1 MRIDPERRGF
11 PRETIFWRKLMSQSL
26 SVPASQERGGAS
38 PSAMSDRW
46 FSLLLVVPA
55 MLVILVFALLPLAY
69 ALDVSFRFADLTR
82 GRIGDF
88 VGLDNYRT
96 VLHDGAFWSSV
107 WVTLKFTLSAVTL
120 EMVLG
125 IAIAFLIHGAT
136 VGKGIIRSLMI
147 LPLATSA
154 AVTGLFWRYLYD
166 TQFGL
171 INYFLGLIGLPEP
184 NWLGDYTIALWS
196 VILFDVWQWTPFV
209 ALIALAG
216 LQALPKEPFEAA
228 ELDGAS
234 TFRVLRTLTFP
245 MLKPV
250 LFLVLV
256 LRTIDSVRLYDA
268 VAVLTRGGP
277 GTVTETMTFYLY
289 RTGLKLFRMDYAST
303 MAIFFLYAMLV
314 ASLFALRPLLTQF
327 SSRASEG

>member
-1 MRIDPERRGF
+1 
-11 PRETIFWRKLMSQSL
+11 MSQS
-26 SVPASQERGGAS
+26 A
-38 PSAMSDRW
+38 AMSLSQRPRATAPAAISDKW
-46 FSLLLVVPA
+46 FAILLIAPA
-55 MLVILVFALLPLAY
+55 MAVILIFALLPLVY
-69 ALDVSFRFADLTR
+69 ALNVSFRFADLTR
-82 GRIGDF
+82 GGIGAF
-88 VGLDNYRT
+88 VGLDNYRS
-96 VLHDGAFWSSV
+96 VLNDSSFWASV
-107 WVTLKFTLSAVTL
+107 GVTIKFTLSAVIL

-171 INYFLGLIGLPEP
+171 INYFLGLLHLPEP

-196 VILFDVWQWTPFV
+196 VVIFDVWQWTPFV

-216 LQALPKEPFEAA
+216 LQSLPKEPFEAA

-277 GTVTETMTFYLY
+277 GTVTESMTFYLY

-303 MAIFFLYAMLV
+303 MAVFFLYAMLV

-327 SSRASEG
+327 SARASEG

>member
-1 MRIDPERRGF
+1 
-11 PRETIFWRKLMSQSL
+11 MSQSL
-26 SVPASQERGGAS
+26 SVSASQEKGVAS
-38 PSAMSDRW
+38 PTAMSDRW
-46 FSLLLVVPA
+46 FSILLVVPA

-88 VGLDNYRT
+88 VGLDNYRS
-96 VLHDGAFWSSV
+96 VLHDRAFWSSV

-136 VGKGIIRSLMI
+136 VGKGVIRSLMI

-166 TQFGL
+166 PQFGL
-171 INYFLGLIGLPEP
+171 INYFLGLLGLPEP

>member
-1 MRIDPERRGF
+1 
-11 PRETIFWRKLMSQSL
+11 MSQSL
-26 SVPASQERGGAS
+26 SMPASQQRRIAA

-46 FSLLLVVPA
+46 FSILLIAPA
-55 MLVILVFALLPLAY
+55 MAVILVFALLPLAY
-69 ALDVSFRFADLTR
+69 ALNVSFHFVDLTR
-82 GRIGDF
+82 GGAGNF

-96 VLHDGAFWSSV
+96 VLHDSAFWASV
-107 WVTLKFTLSAVTL
+107 WVTVKFTLAAVIL

-136 VGKGIIRSLMI
+136 RGKGIIRSLMV

-171 INYFLGLIGLPEP
+171 INHFLGLLHLPQP

-196 VILFDVWQWTPFV
+196 VVLFDVWQWTPFV
-209 ALIALAG
+209 ALITLAG

-234 TFRVLRTLTFP
+234 LLRVLRTLTFP

-277 GTVTETMTFYLY
+277 GTVTESMTFYLY

-314 ASLFALRPLLTQF
+314 ASLFALRPLLKQF
-327 SSRASEG
+327 STRASEA

>member
-1 MRIDPERRGF
+1 
-11 PRETIFWRKLMSQSL
+11 MSQSL
-26 SVPASQERGGAS
+26 SVSAARRRPAAA
-38 PSAMSDRW
+38 PAMISDRG
-46 FSLLLVVPA
+46 FSILLIVPA
-55 MLVILVFALLPLAY
+55 MAVILVFALLPLAY
-69 ALDVSFRFADLTR
+69 ALNVSFRFADLTR
-82 GRIGDF
+82 GGIGAF
-88 VGLDNYRT
+88 VGLDNYRS
-96 VLHDGAFWSSV
+96 VLADEMFWASV
-107 WVTLKFTLSAVTL
+107 GVTLKFTASAVVL

-136 VGKGIIRSLMI
+136 VGKGVIRSLMV

-171 INYFLGLIGLPEP
+171 TNYFLGLVHLPQP

-196 VILFDVWQWTPFV
+196 VVLFDVWQWTPFV

-277 GTVTETMTFYLY
+277 GTVTESMTFYLY

-314 ASLFALRPLLTQF
+314 ASLFALRPLLKQF
-327 SSRASEG
+327 STRASEG

>member
-1 MRIDPERRGF
+1 
-11 PRETIFWRKLMSQSL
+11 MSQSL

>member
-1 MRIDPERRGF
+1 
-11 PRETIFWRKLMSQSL
+11 MSQSL
-26 SVPASQERGGAS
+26 SVPASQKRGVAS
-38 PSAMSDRW
+38 LAAMSDRW
-46 FSLLLVVPA
+46 FSILLIAPA

-96 VLHDGAFWSSV
+96 VLHDSAFWSSV
-107 WVTLKFTLSAVTL
+107 WVTLKFTLTAVTL

-136 VGKGIIRSLMI
+136 VGKGVIRSLMI

-166 TQFGL
+166 PQFGL

-216 LQALPKEPFEAA
+216 LQSLPKEPFEAA

-234 TFRVLRTLTFP
+234 TLRVLRTLTFP

-314 ASLFALRPLLTQF
+314 ASLYALRPLLTQF

>member
-1 MRIDPERRGF
+1 MAAYNKG
-11 PRETIFWRKLMSQSL
+11 
-26 SVPASQERGGAS
+26 
-38 PSAMSDRW
+38 MSDRW
-46 FSLLLVVPA
+46 FSILLIAPA
-55 MLVILVFALLPLAY
+55 MAIILVFALFPLAY
-69 ALDVSFRFADLTR
+69 ALDVSFRLADLTR
-82 GRIGDF
+82 GGVKQF
-88 VGLDNYRT
+88 VGLENYRV
-96 VLHDGAFWSSV
+96 VLQDQAFWSST
-107 WVTLKFTLSAVTL
+107 WQTLKFTFFAVSL
-120 EMVLG
+120 QMILG
-125 IAIAFLIHGAT
+125 LAIAFLIHGAT
-136 VGKGIIRSLMI
+136 IGKGLIRSLMI

-171 INYFLGLIGLPEP
+171 INYFLSLAGLPEP
-184 NWLGDYTIALWS
+184 NWLGDIDIAMWS
-196 VILFDVWQWTPFV
+196 VIFFDVWQWTPFV

-216 LQALPKEPFEAA
+216 LQSLPKEPFEAA

-234 TFRVLRTLTFP
+234 AWRVLRVLTLP

-256 LRTIDSVRLYDA
+256 LRTIDCMRLYDA

-277 GTVTETMTFYLY
+277 GTATETMTFYLY

-314 ASLFALRPLLTQF
+314 ASIFALKPLLKQF
-327 SSRASEG
+327 SARAREA

>member
-1 MRIDPERRGF
+1 
-11 PRETIFWRKLMSQSL
+11 MSSVSIQS
-26 SVPASQERGGAS
+26 PARARPYTAA
-38 PSAMSDRW
+38 PSGMSDRW
-46 FSLLLVVPA
+46 FSILLIAPA
-55 MLVILVFALLPLAY
+55 MAVILVFALLPLVY
-69 ALDVSFRFADLTR
+69 AVDVSFRFADLTR

-96 VLHDGAFWSSV
+96 VLNDRAFWSSV
-107 WVTLKFTLSAVTL
+107 GVTLKFTFAAVAI
-120 EMVLG
+120 EMLLG
-125 IAIAFLIHGAT
+125 IGIAFLIHGAT
-136 VGKGIIRSLMI
+136 FAKGIIRSLMI

-171 INYFLGLIGLPEP
+171 MNYFLGLLHLPQP

-196 VILFDVWQWTPFV
+196 VVLFDVWQWTPFV

-245 MLKPV
+245 MLAPV
-250 LFLVLV
+250 LFLVLI

-277 GTVTETMTFYLY
+277 GTTTETMTFYLY

-314 ASLFALRPLLTQF
+314 ASLFALAPLLKQF
-327 SSRASEG
+327 SNRASEG

>member
-1 MRIDPERRGF
+1 
-11 PRETIFWRKLMSQSL
+11 MSQSL
-26 SVPASQERGGAS
+26 SLSAEKPRRAAVRRG
-38 PSAMSDRW
+38 MSDRV
-46 FSLLLVVPA
+46 FSVLLIAPA
-55 MLVILVFALLPLAY
+55 MAVILVFALLPLAY
-69 ALDVSFRFADLTR
+69 ALDVSFHFADLTR

-96 VLHDGAFWSSV
+96 VLADADFWASV
-107 WVTLKFTLSAVTL
+107 GVTLKFTVAAVTL

-136 VGKGIIRSLMI
+136 VGKGLIRSLMV

-171 INYFLGLIGLPEP
+171 MNYFLGLVGLPQP

-196 VILFDVWQWTPFV
+196 VVLFDVWQWTPFV

-277 GTVTETMTFYLY
+277 GTVTESMTFYLY

-303 MAIFFLYAMLV
+303 MAVFFLYAMLV
-314 ASLFALRPLLTQF
+314 ASLFALGPLLKQF
-327 SSRASEG
+327 STRATEG

>member
-1 MRIDPERRGF
+1 
-11 PRETIFWRKLMSQSL
+11 MSQSL
-26 SVPASQERGGAS
+26 SVPASQERGAAS
-38 PSAMSDRW
+38 PTAMSDRW
-46 FSLLLVVPA
+46 FSILLIVPA

-88 VGLDNYRT
+88 VGLDNYRA
-96 VLHDGAFWSSV
+96 VLHDRAFWSSV
-107 WVTLKFTLSAVTL
+107 GVTLKFTLTAVTL

-136 VGKGIIRSLMI
+136 AGKGIIRSLMI

-154 AVTGLFWRYLYD
+154 AVTGLFWRYFYD

-171 INYFLGLIGLPEP
+171 INHFLGLVGLPEP

>member
-1 MRIDPERRGF
+1 M
-11 PRETIFWRKLMSQSL
+11 
-26 SVPASQERGGAS
+26 
-38 PSAMSDRW
+38 
-46 FSLLLVVPA
+46 
-55 MLVILVFALLPLAY
+55 
-69 ALDVSFRFADLTR
+69 
-82 GRIGDF
+82 
-88 VGLDNYRT
+88 
-96 VLHDGAFWSSV
+96 
-107 WVTLKFTLSAVTL
+107 
-120 EMVLG
+120 
-125 IAIAFLIHGAT
+125 
-136 VGKGIIRSLMI
+136 
-147 LPLATSA
+147 
-154 AVTGLFWRYLYD
+154 TGLFWRYLYD
-166 TQFGL
+166 PQFGL

>member
-1 MRIDPERRGF
+1 
-11 PRETIFWRKLMSQSL
+11 MSQSL
-26 SVPASQERGGAS
+26 SVPASQERGAAS
-38 PSAMSDRW
+38 LTAMSDRW
-46 FSLLLVVPA
+46 FSILLIVPA

-88 VGLDNYRT
+88 VGLDNYRA
-96 VLHDGAFWSSV
+96 VLHDRAFWSSV
-107 WVTLKFTLSAVTL
+107 GVTLKFTLTAVTL

-136 VGKGIIRSLMI
+136 AGKGIIRSLMI

-171 INYFLGLIGLPEP
+171 INHFLGLVGLPEP

>member
-1 MRIDPERRGF
+1 
-11 PRETIFWRKLMSQSL
+11 MSQSL
-26 SVPASQERGGAS
+26 SVPASQERGTAS
-38 PSAMSDRW
+38 PQAMSDRW
-46 FSLLLVVPA
+46 FSILLVGPA

-96 VLHDGAFWSSV
+96 VLHDSAFWSSV
-107 WVTLKFTLSAVTL
+107 WVTLKFTLTAVTL
-120 EMVLG
+120 EMVL
-125 IAIAFLIHGAT
+125 AIAFLIHGAT

-166 TQFGL
+166 PQFGL
-171 INYFLGLIGLPEP
+171 INYFLGLAIGLPEP

-250 LFLVLV
+250 LFLARVAHHRQRAP
-256 LRTIDSVRLYDA
+256 LRRRRGADARRAGHRDGDHDLLSLPHGPEAVPDGLRLHHGDLLPLRHA
-268 VAVLTRGGP
+268 GREPPRA
-277 GTVTETMTFYLY
+277 
-289 RTGLKLFRMDYAST
+289 AS
-303 MAIFFLYAMLV
+303 AAHPIFIPRIGR
-314 ASLFALRPLLTQF
+314 LRRQPCRNVNRVFPRKSCAT
-327 SSRASEG
+327 A

>member
-1 MRIDPERRGF
+1 
-11 PRETIFWRKLMSQSL
+11 MSQSL
-26 SVPASQERGGAS
+26 SVPASQERGAAS
-38 PSAMSDRW
+38 PTAMSDRW
-46 FSLLLVVPA
+46 FSILLIVPA

-88 VGLDNYRT
+88 VGLDNYRA
-96 VLHDGAFWSSV
+96 VLHDRAFWSSV
-107 WVTLKFTLSAVTL
+107 GVTLKFTLTAVTL

-136 VGKGIIRSLMI
+136 AGKGIIRSLMI

-154 AVTGLFWRYLYD
+154 AMTGLFWRYLYD

-171 INYFLGLIGLPEP
+171 INHFLGLVGLPEP

>member
-1 MRIDPERRGF
+1 
-11 PRETIFWRKLMSQSL
+11 MSQSL
-26 SVPASQERGGAS
+26 SVPASQERGAAS
-38 PSAMSDRW
+38 PTAMSDRW
-46 FSLLLVVPA
+46 FSILLIVPA

-88 VGLDNYRT
+88 VGLDNYRA
-96 VLHDGAFWSSV
+96 VLHDRAFWSSV
-107 WVTLKFTLSAVTL
+107 GVTLKFTLTAVTL

-136 VGKGIIRSLMI
+136 AGKGIIRSLMI

-171 INYFLGLIGLPEP
+171 INHFLGLVGLPEP

>member
-1 MRIDPERRGF
+1 MAVSSKSI
-11 PRETIFWRKLMSQSL
+11 
-26 SVPASQERGGAS
+26 
-38 PSAMSDRW
+38 SDRW
-46 FSLLLVVPA
+46 FSILLIAPA
-55 MLVILVFALLPLAY
+55 MAIILVFALFPLAY
-69 ALDVSFRFADLTR
+69 ALDVSFRLADLTR
-82 GRIGDF
+82 GGVKQF
-88 VGLDNYRT
+88 VGLENYRV
-96 VLHDGAFWSSV
+96 VLQDQAFWSST
-107 WVTLKFTLSAVTL
+107 WQTLKFTFFAVSL
-120 EMVLG
+120 QMVLG
-125 IAIAFLIHGAT
+125 LAIAFLIHGAT
-136 VGKGIIRSLMI
+136 IGKGVIRSLMI

-171 INYFLGLIGLPEP
+171 INYFLSLVGLPEP
-184 NWLGDYTIALWS
+184 NWLGDIDIAMWS
-196 VILFDVWQWTPFV
+196 VIFFDVWQWTPFV

-216 LQALPKEPFEAA
+216 LQSLPKEPFEAA

-234 TFRVLRTLTFP
+234 AWRVLRVLTFP

-256 LRTIDSVRLYDA
+256 LRTIDCMRLYDA

-277 GTVTETMTFYLY
+277 GTATETMTFYLY

-314 ASLFALRPLLTQF
+314 ASIFALKPLLKQF
-327 SSRASEG
+327 SARAGEA

>member
-1 MRIDPERRGF
+1 
-11 PRETIFWRKLMSQSL
+11 MSQSL
-26 SVPASQERGGAS
+26 SVSASQEKGVAS
-38 PSAMSDRW
+38 PTAMSDRW
-46 FSLLLVVPA
+46 FSILLVVPA

-96 VLHDGAFWSSV
+96 VLHDRAFWSSV
-107 WVTLKFTLSAVTL
+107 GVTLKFTLTAVTL

-136 VGKGIIRSLMI
+136 VGKGVIRSLMI

-166 TQFGL
+166 PQFGL
-171 INYFLGLIGLPEP
+171 INYFLGLLGLPEP

>member
-1 MRIDPERRGF
+1 
-11 PRETIFWRKLMSQSL
+11 MSQSL
-26 SVPASQERGGAS
+26 SVPASQERGAAS
-38 PSAMSDRW
+38 PTAMSDRW
-46 FSLLLVVPA
+46 FSILLIVPA

-88 VGLDNYRT
+88 VGLDNYRA
-96 VLHDGAFWSSV
+96 VLHDRAFWSSV
-107 WVTLKFTLSAVTL
+107 GVTLKFTLTAVTL

-136 VGKGIIRSLMI
+136 AGKGIIRSLMI

-171 INYFLGLIGLPEP
+171 INHFLGLVGLPEP

-256 LRTIDSVRLYDA
+256 LRTIDSVRLYDG